1 MIREMLNGTIRAGLA
16 NIELN
21 DLKEPGPD
29 VKAVELAFRDS
40 LEWKVL
46 PDRLRIECTR
56 YFSFEP
62 ECNFEMKITY
72 FVEHY
77 LKEEGSLEQL
87 TGEEIKN
94 EISSDF
100 EFYLQ
105 GNQGFAARLSLL
117 AAQITST
124 FGGAP
129 AITPPIFPFSQENSR
144 V

>member
-87 TGEEIKN
+87 TGEEIKMKFQVTLN
-94 EISSDF
+94 FIFKETRDSRRGCR
-100 EFYLQ
+100 YWRP
-105 GNQGFAARLSLL
+105 RLHLHL
-117 AAQITST
+117 
-124 FGGAP
+124 GAP